1 MSGAWEHPDG
11 PASAAGRAR
20 GAAPARGAGRPG
32 VPVGLGL
39 ARLSAADRLVGAAAR
54 RACGGWRVG
63 APERSPLMV
72 HCLLI
77 VVLYAILAILVL
89 AVVEQL
95 LAWAWPGY
103 PPPVSWL
110 LRLLVAVLIV
120 LWIVGCVG
128 SLPGPPALPR

>member
-1 MSGAWEHPDG
+1 
-11 PASAAGRAR
+11 
-20 GAAPARGAGRPG
+20 
-32 VPVGLGL
+32 
-39 ARLSAADRLVGAAAR
+39 
-54 RACGGWRVG
+54 
-63 APERSPLMV
+63 MV
-72 HCLLI
+72 HCLLV

-120 LWIVGCVG
+120 LWLVGCFG
-128 SLPGPPALPR
+128 AWPSPPALPR

>member
-32 VPVGLGL
+32 VPVSLGV
-39 ARLSAADRLVGAAAR
+39 AGLSAAACPVGAAPR
-54 RACGGWRVG
+54 RPRGGWRVG
-63 APERSPLMV
+63 APGRSTVMV
-72 HCLLI
+72 HCLLV

-95 LAWAWPGY
+95 LAWAGPGY